1 MEKTH
6 KNIIT
11 SLLLRIITIICGFI
25 IPKLI
30 ISNYGSNVN
39 GLVSSI
45 SQFLG
50 YIVLLEAGFGP
61 IIKSLLFKPIV
72 KNDKETIERILKS
85 SERIF
90 RKISYIFHYFMYF
103 SL

>member
-1 MEKTH
+1 MDKTR

-25 IPKLI
+25 IPKII

-50 YIVLLEAGFGP
+50 YIVLL
-61 IIKSLLFKPIV
+61 
-72 KNDKETIERILKS
+72 
-85 SERIF
+85 
-90 RKISYIFHYFMYF
+90 
-103 SL
+103 